1 MTLPRSARNPSLR
14 HCSVNARIV
23 QVEVGN
29 ENVQKCFCSVN
40 PMFNVLDVLRRG
52 VSPSVRGLVVCAFCK
67 SHVLA
72 WGPNRTV
79 ALLTIAVDSAMRTR
93 LLAIAFD
100 LLPSTFVACS
110 RDSAPLL
117 QMRSGLGA
125 IELAGGVR

>member
-1 MTLPRSARNPSLR
+1 LR
-14 HCSVNARIV
+14 HCGVNAWIV

-29 ENVQKCFCSVN
+29 KNMQKRFCSVN

-72 WGPNRTV
+72 WSPNRTV

-110 RDSAPLL
+110 GNPTPFLK
-117 QMRSGLGA
+117 MRGGLGA